1 MNCGDFEVIITDLA
15 GEQLIDAT
23 RYKLALAHKNTCAR
37 CAARLANERSL
48 TKALH
53 TVANAETE
61 QAPAHTKATLLQAFA
76 ERMPS
81 SSVAPPIS
89 PVAVAEPGEK
99 TVLTFTPKARQLPRL
114 TWAAA
119 AAAAAVLAIVSLAT
133 IQVAQSTS
141 SMALQAYSVEPIAI
155 PKTNEPKAIPAPQLP
170 KQQNPLAD
178 TTAVRIKNVRR
189 NPAPQRMEV
198 KEKQE
203 RVEEQIAENEITTD
217 YIPLTYVAGT
227 TAMESG
233 QVVRVMVS
241 RSSLLAYGLPVDL
254 ERTEEKIKADLV
266 VGDDG
271 LARAIRFVYP
281 SKK

>member
-15 GEQLIDAT
+15 GEKLIDAT

-37 CAARLANERSL
+37 CAARLTNERLL

-61 QAPAHTKATLLQAFA
+61 QAPAHTKAALLQAFA

-81 SSVAPPIS
+81 SVALPIS
-89 PVAVAEPGEK
+89 PVAVTETSEK
-99 TVLTFTPKARQLPRL
+99 NVLTFTPKPQRVSRW
-114 TWAAA
+114 TW
-119 AAAAAVLAIVSLAT
+119 AAAAVLAIVSLAA
-133 IQVAQSTS
+133 IQIAKSASTS
-141 SMALQAYSVEPIAI
+141 AIQAYGVEPIAI
-155 PKTNEPKAIPAPQLP
+155 PKVNEPKEMPAPQLP
-170 KQQNPLAD
+170 KKHSPIPEKFVA
-178 TTAVRIKNVRR
+178 TIKNAKRNSAPRR
-189 NPAPQRMEV
+189 TEAIPEPV
-198 KEKQE
+198 QE
-203 RVEEQIAENEITTD
+203 QVAENEITTD
-217 YIPLTYVAGT
+217 YIPLTYLAGT
-227 TAMESG
+227 TAIESG

-254 ERTEEKIKADLV
+254 ERTDEKIKADLV

>member
-61 QAPAHTKATLLQAFA
+61 QAPAHMKAALLQAFA

-81 SSVAPPIS
+81 SVAPPIA
-89 PVAVAEPGEK
+89 PVVSAEPGGS
-99 TVLTFTPKARQLPRL
+99 TVLSFAPKTRQLPN
-114 TWAAA
+114 WMWA
-119 AAAAAVLAIVSLAT
+119 AAAAAVLAIVSLAA
-133 IQVAQSTS
+133 IQIAKSTS
-141 SMALQAYSVEPIAI
+141 QTAIQAYSVKPITI
-155 PKTNEPKAIPAPQLP
+155 PKGNEPKGTPAPQLP
-170 KQQNPLAD
+170 KKQNLIAEI
-178 TTAVRIKNVRR
+178 TVARAKNVRR
-189 NPAPQRMEV
+189 NSAPQRIEV

-203 RVEEQIAENEITTD
+203 QVEEQVAENEITTD

-241 RSSLLAYGLPVDL
+241 RSRLLAYGLPVDL
-254 ERTEEKIKADLV
+254 ERTDEKIKADLV

-281 SKK
+281 SKNKQ